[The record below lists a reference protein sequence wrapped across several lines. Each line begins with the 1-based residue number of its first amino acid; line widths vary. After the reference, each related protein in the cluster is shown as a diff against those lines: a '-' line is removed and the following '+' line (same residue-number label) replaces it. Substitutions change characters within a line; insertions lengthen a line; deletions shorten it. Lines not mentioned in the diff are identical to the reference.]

1 MIMKK
6 FVNVVSLMAIGVIIA
21 SIGCDVRWVDAFV
34 NEIDID
40 HLYGDLASSQNNTIQ
55 PYVDDAHPSIEL
67 IFTSNDDKELTHGI
81 FTTEEPCI

>member
-1 MIMKK
+1 M
-6 FVNVVSLMAIGVIIA
+6 
-21 SIGCDVRWVDAFV
+21 

-81 FTTEEPCI
+81 FTTEEPYV